1 MWTRL
6 IFFASDYNCLTA
18 VNFINDK
25 SQEIK
30 KSDMNDKNRNWTII
44 TRIMTKLTNM
54 SKAVECAPVATDGAL
69 IFDVKVKFLDWIE
82 EIAWSTAISTDREI
96 ADAIDLDNSSDMDSY
111 KSRASA

>member
-30 KSDMNDKNRNWTII
+30 KSVMNDKNRNWTKI
-44 TRIMTKLTNM
+44 TRIMTKLTYM
-54 SKAVECAPVATDGAL
+54 SKAVESAPEFCCAVATDGAL
-69 IFDVKVKFLDWIE
+69 IFDVTVKFLDWIE
-82 EIAWSTAISTDREI
+82 EICLVHGHFYSPRDRRH
-96 ADAIDLDNSSDMDSY
+96 D
-111 KSRASA
+111 